1 MAITS
6 RFSGS
11 RRRVVASLAV
21 AVTAAFGMPSDSVA
35 QGQDSYPSKPIRVV
49 VGFAAGGPTD
59 IQARLLA
66 EKLAPILKQNLVI
79 ENKPGAST
87 TIAASD
93 VARSAADGYTLFLGG
108 SGAFAVTPVTL
119 TQLPYDPN
127 TSFAPVALIG
137 SEHISIAINPS
148 LPANNLQELAALIK
162 ANPGKYSFGSSG
174 HGNITHLTGELFKSR
189 AGGLDLTH
197 VPYKGAAP
205 AVNDA
210 VAGHVDMIVGGL
222 GSVYPMHQAGK
233 LKVLAVASEQRST
246 LAPEIPTTVES
257 GFPSVLSGNSSIVLA
272 PAGTPTTAIDTLAKA
287 INKVSA
293 DPDFVKR
300 MNLNVVEAVP
310 DSTPQKTDELLK
322 REIKQ
327 WLDLVQSTGIDVKQ
341 Q

>member
-1 MAITS
+1 MAITRLLS
-6 RFSGS
+6 KH
-11 RRRVVASLAV
+11 RRLVAV
-21 AVTAAFGMPSDSVA
+21 ALAIAASASISVPSYAVA
-35 QGQDSYPSKPIRVV
+35 QGQADYPTKPIRVV

-87 TIAASD
+87 TIAAAD
-93 VARSAADGYTLFLGG
+93 VARAAPDGYTLFLGG

-137 SEHISIAINPS
+137 SEHISLAVNPS
-148 LPANNLQELAALIK
+148 LGVNNLKELAALIK

-174 HGNITHLTGELFKSR
+174 HGNITHLTGELFKNR
-189 AGGLDLTH
+189 AGNLDLTH

-222 GSVYPMHQAGK
+222 GSVYPMHQAGR

-246 LAPEIPTTVES
+246 LAPEIPTTGES
-257 GFPSVLSGNSSIVLA
+257 GFPTVLSGNSSIVLA
-272 PAGTPTTAIDTLAKA
+272 PAGTPKTAIDTLAKA
-287 INKVSA
+287 ISQVA
-293 DPDFVKR
+293 IDPDFIKR
-300 MNLNVVEAVP
+300 MHLNVVESVP
-310 DSTPQKTDELLK
+310 DSTPEKTDELIK

-327 WLDLVQSTGIDVKQ
+327 WVDLVQATGINVKQ